1 MRNQE
6 IFFTAD
12 GINKCDKIMLSCA
25 VLLLIT
31 GIIFVFEADK
41 TAILS
46 GAGGKGF
53 KQIVWS
59 LAGCVFTLFFLLLN
73 YKKLADETF
82 LSFFLITLTVMLV
95 VLAGCSMASNFLNE
109 NIRIGNSGFGIH
121 SIKGAYRWID
131 LKIFNFQPSIF
142 ARVFLILFVAAG
154 LSKIDDVQKKKKFK
168 NKKENYNS
176 APAIDENR
184 NKYKPLFFSL
194 IIFVLVLV
202 QPSTSVAISI
212 MVVVLAMLAL
222 KNSNLIF
229 GKSFFIIVAVLALA
243 GTAAWHGFPHIRDR
257 IVRGG
262 NNYQSQ
268 QAILTIGS
276 GGLLGLG
283 LGKSEAKHE
292 RLPEIE
298 NDYIFSLIAEETG
311 FVGSLIFM
319 GIYILFVTRGFLTAL
334 QAHSSFARFAAFGFT
349 VNYAFAFLVHLFV
362 NLGFISTGASL
373 PFVSYGGT
381 AMFADCIALG
391 ILLNVSGSRYERIRI

>member
-1 MRNQE
+1 MKNHE
-6 IFFTAD
+6 TFFTAD

-25 VLLLIT
+25 VLLFII
-31 GIIFVFEADK
+31 GIIFVFEAAQ
-41 TAILS
+41 TAIFS
-46 GAGGKGF
+46 VAGGKGVR
-53 KQIVWS
+53 QIVWS
-59 LAGCVFTLFFLLLN
+59 LLGAVFTLFFLLVN
-73 YKKLADETF
+73 YKKLADEKF
-82 LSFFLITLTVMLV
+82 LNFFLLTLTAMLG
-95 VLAGCSMASNFLNE
+95 VLACCSVISYFGNE
-109 NIRIGNSGFGIH
+109 NVKIGNSAFGIH

-131 LKIFNFQPSIF
+131 FKIMNFQPSIF
-142 ARVFLILFVAAG
+142 AKVFLILFVAAG
-154 LSKIDDVQKKKKFK
+154 LSKIDDDKKKKIK
-168 NKKENYNS
+168 GKKEKHKSDSMIDENYN
-176 APAIDENR
+176 R
-184 NKYKPLFFSL
+184 HKPLWFSL
-194 IIFVLVLV
+194 LIFVLVLI

-229 GKSFFIIVAVLALA
+229 GKSFFIIISVLVLA
-243 GTAAWHGFPHIRDR
+243 GTVAWHGFPHIRDR

-311 FVGSLIFM
+311 FVGSLLFM
-319 GIYILFVTRGFLTAL
+319 GIYILFITRGFLTAL
-334 QAHSSFARFAAFGFT
+334 RAHNGFARFTAFGIT
-349 VNYAFAFLVHLFV
+349 VNYAFAFLAHLFV

-381 AMFADCIALG
+381 AMFADSIALG
-391 ILLNVSGSRYERIRI
+391 ILLNVSGSRYERIRV